1 MKYNK
6 MKMKCRKSAWDLQ
19 KFLQLS
25 NNKFKHV
32 RKLDFNFY
40 NKTMNNSFVSFVGS
54 DLLRIVRKIQ
64 Y

>member
-1 MKYNK
+1 
-6 MKMKCRKSAWDLQ
+6 MKMKCVEWFVQ
-19 KFLQLS
+19 EFVQLPD
-25 NNKFKHV
+25 NEVKHV

>member
-1 MKYNK
+1 MK
-6 MKMKCRKSAWDLQ
+6 MKMLKGLQ
-19 KFLQLS
+19 KFIQLS
-25 NNKFKHV
+25 NNEMKHV
-32 RKLDFNFY
+32 RKWDVNFY